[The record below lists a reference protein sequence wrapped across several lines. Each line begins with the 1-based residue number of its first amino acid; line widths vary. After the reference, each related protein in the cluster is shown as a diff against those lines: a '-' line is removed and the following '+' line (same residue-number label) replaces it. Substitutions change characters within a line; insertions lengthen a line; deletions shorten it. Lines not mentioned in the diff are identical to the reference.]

1 MVDTE
6 KDNLAEPTPEL
17 VTAAEVPLA
26 EVAPVAALPEP
37 MVGETA
43 TVADPTPVKRK
54 AGRPRKD
61 AAKPEAM
68 ATLANAPAAVLPET
82 SPATLP
88 VTKKPVAKARPGR
101 PAKAAPVAKSAKVA
115 KPTQKPVPVTK
126 APAPKVVRVKP
137 LPIRTP
143 VKPAPVNIPVA
154 PASVFPKDLF
164 TMTATTD
171 ITDKLQTAVK
181 DATEKAKAAFE
192 KSQAAF
198 GDVGEFTKGNVEAV
212 VASSKIFATG
222 LQEMGKSYVSES
234 KGAFETMSAEL
245 KDLTT
250 VKSPT
255 EFFEKQSA
263 LMRKH
268 FDAAV
273 AASSKNSEAMLK
285 LASEAF
291 QPISTRV
298 SLAVEKVK
306 QAA

>member
-1 MVDTE
+1 MVDTA
-6 KDNLAEPTPEL
+6 KDNLAEPATETVIAP
-17 VTAAEVPLA
+17 VASPV
-26 EVAPVAALPEP
+26 EVAPVDSLPETA
-37 MVGETA
+37 VGETA
-43 TVADPTPVKRK
+43 SMAEPVPAKRK

-61 AAKPEAM
+61 AAKPEAK
-68 ATLANAPAAVLPET
+68 AIAADAPAAVLPET
-82 SPATLP
+82 PPAPLP
-88 VTKKPVAKARPGR
+88 VAKKPVAKARPGR
-101 PAKAAPVAKSAKVA
+101 PAKAVPVARPARVKPVA
-115 KPTQKPVPVTK
+115 KPVPVAK
-126 APAPKVVRVKP
+126 APAPKVARA
-137 LPIRTP
+137 
-143 VKPAPVNIPVA
+143 KPAPTHSPVNPAVARA
-154 PASVFPKDLF
+154 PATPKDLF
-164 TMTATTD
+164 AMTTTTEM
-171 ITDKLQTAVK
+171 TDKLQSAVK

-212 VASSKIFATG
+212 VASSKILATG
-222 LQEMGKSYVSES
+222 LQEMGKSYVSET
-234 KGAFETMSAEL
+234 KGAFETMSAEF

-263 LMRKH
+263 LLRKH